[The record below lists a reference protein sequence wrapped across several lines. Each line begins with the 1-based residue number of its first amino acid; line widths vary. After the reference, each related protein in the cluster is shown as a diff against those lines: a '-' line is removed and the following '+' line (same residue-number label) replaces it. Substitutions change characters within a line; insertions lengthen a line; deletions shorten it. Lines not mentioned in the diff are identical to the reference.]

1 MRPAQHPPR
10 WLGALLVT
18 SLLVMLGVI
27 LPTANAQAAANA
39 SIAADHIVSKHIV
52 SSYAIALHGE
62 PALPANFTHFPYVNA
77 DAPKGGR
84 IRFSSTGTFDSMNP
98 FINRGNPPDGIQRIY
113 DTLTTPS
120 QDEAYTRYGLLAERI
135 EHDPSDN
142 SWVIYHLRPQARFSD
157 GQPVRASDVVFTF
170 KTLLSKGSP
179 PIKAYYADVI
189 GVDALDPLTVKF
201 RFRSKNNRELPLT
214 VGETAILPEHYW
226 RHHDFD
232 ATNLEPPIGSGPYVI
247 AGINPGRFISYR
259 RNPNYWGANLP
270 VNRGINNF
278 DLISYQYYRDGTV
291 AFEGF
296 KAGQYD
302 IREENKAKTWAKE
315 YNFPAVR
322 SGQVIKID
330 QKHENPSGMQGVA
343 MNTRRAPLNDVR
355 VRQALALTFDFE
367 WSNRA
372 LFYGAYRRTV
382 SYFDNSELAA
392 RGMPSAAELALL
404 KPWAKTLPASV
415 FGPAVMPP
423 VSQGDGYNRANLLLA
438 QQQLAD
444 AGWHYRNGAL
454 RNAAGEPMH
463 FELLLVQ
470 PEMERVIAPMRRNMA
485 RLGITLDLR
494 QLDVA
499 QYVERLR
506 QFDYDMTISG
516 VGQSNSPGNEQTG
529 FWGSQAADTP
539 GSQNLTGIKLA
550 AIDALNTGIIH
561 ARSREELI
569 THVRALDRILRA
581 EWLMIPQFHISTY
594 RIAAWNHFGRPA
606 NPPRY
611 GNNLD
616 AWWWQDQPVVST
628 APANRKTL

>member
-1 MRPAQHPPR
+1 MRPAQHPLR

-18 SLLVMLGVI
+18 SLLAMLGVI
-27 LPTANAQAAANA
+27 LPTASAQAAA
-39 SIAADHIVSKHIV
+39 SSSHIV
-52 SSYAIALHGE
+52 SSYAIALHGD

-77 DAPKGGR
+77 NAPKGGR
-84 IRFSSTGTFDSMNP
+84 MRFSSTGTFDSMNP

-179 PIKAYYADVI
+179 SSKTYYADVI
-189 GVDALDPLTVKF
+189 AVDALDPLTVRF

-214 VGETAILPEHYW
+214 VGEAAILPEHYW

-247 AGINPGRFISYR
+247 AEINPGRFISYR
-259 RNPNYWGANLP
+259 RNPKYWGANLP

-296 KAGQYD
+296 KADQYD

-372 LFYGAYRRTV
+372 LFYGAYKRTV

-404 KPWAKTLPASV
+404 KPWAKTLPTSV
-415 FGPAVMPP
+415 FGPAVMPS

-444 AGWHYRNGAL
+444 AGWHYRDGAL
-454 RNAAGEPMH
+454 RNAAGLPMR

-470 PEMERVIAPMRRNMA
+470 PEMERIIAPMRRNMA

-494 QLDVA
+494 VLDVA

-516 VGQSNSPGNEQTG
+516 VGQSNSPGNEQAG

-550 AIDALNTGIIH
+550 AIDALDTGIIH